1 MTGDPVLPLVTLT
14 TPRLVLRPFGPGDA
28 QDVHAV
34 WHDARFVD
42 AAPLGYAYAGAD
54 LDTALSWCTSGIEER
69 RRTGKGIG
77 FAVVPREG
85 GRLVGHVSLFS
96 VDWTAMSAEMHYWTA
111 PWARGR
117 GVAAEAAAA
126 VARWALTEQGF
137 HRIALQAAPA
147 NAASRHAAER
157 AGFRAEGVLRNVAVS
172 RSGRHD
178 LVMYSMIPSDLSP
191 AG

>member
-1 MTGDPVLPLVTLT
+1 MSDPVLPLVTLT
-14 TPRLVLRPFGPGDA
+14 TQRLVLRPFVPGDA
-28 QDVHAV
+28 ADVHAV
-34 WHDARFVD
+34 WQDERFID
-42 AAPLGYAYAGAD
+42 TAPLGYAYAGAD
-54 LDTALSWCTSGIEER
+54 FDTALRWCTNGIEER

-77 FAVVPREG
+77 FAVAPRDG

-96 VDWTAMSAEMHYWTA
+96 ADWTVMSAEMHYWTA

-126 VARWALTEQGF
+126 VARWALTDQGF
-137 HRIALQAAPA
+137 ARIALQAAPA
-147 NAASRHAAER
+147 NEASRHVAER

-178 LVMYSMIPSDLSP
+178 LVMYSMIPSDLQRRPS
-191 AG
+191 